1 MLIAVAAVMIS
12 PVYQAIDPVVV
23 TKKLKLVREFLE
35 GAQEITTLVSDRI
48 LERDPLV
55 GKARAKLF
63 AGKTLT
69 TGEKTQ
75 TKTSRIAVLTA
86 SQRKLA
92 LNYFDDL
99 TQTPN
104 HERADCFMPRHMVF
118 ARKSSQWVG
127 ISICYECEA
136 VLIQSSEKKL
146 EVVIGVNRNS
156 RNHADRFFGYTS
168 KNSRA

>member
-1 MLIAVAAVMIS
+1 MLIAVAAVVIS

-48 LERDPLV
+48 IERDPLV

-69 TGEKTQ
+69 TNEKTR
-75 TKTSRIAVLTA
+75 TSRIAVLTA

-92 LNYFDDL
+92 LSYFDDL